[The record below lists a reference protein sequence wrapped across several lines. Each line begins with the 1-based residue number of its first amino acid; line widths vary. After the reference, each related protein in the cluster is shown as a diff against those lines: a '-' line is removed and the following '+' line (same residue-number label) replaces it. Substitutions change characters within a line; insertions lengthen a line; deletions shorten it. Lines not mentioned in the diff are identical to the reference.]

1 MWGYFIFCVVFC
13 ILKCLPDSYDGRKWL
28 AKVKVNNS
36 SQVISQAFLVR
47 LDSAELTWLG
57 NDLKAFVTCLWLYFI
72 WFMFWLEFKDPVDLK
87 QWSKSSSVI
96 VKIAMYGIM
105 ARNQVI
111 IHVALLW
118 LVEISQSW
126 IIFMVG
132 ISNYNFSIFIF

>member
-1 MWGYFIFCVVFC
+1 MWRYFIFCVVFC

-28 AKVKVNNS
+28 AKVKSIIQVS
-36 SQVISQAFLVR
+36 VISQDFLVW
-47 LDSAELTWLG
+47 LDSVEPTWLG
-57 NDLKAFVTCLWLYFI
+57 NDRPESICDLSLTLLHLVHG
-72 WFMFWLEFKDPVDLK
+72 EFKDPVDLK

-96 VKIAMYGIM
+96 VKIAMYGII

-111 IHVALLW
+111 IHVPLLW